1 MIQQE
6 ENMAMSVNTI
16 SNVISTILIVPH
28 HWCTIVVPHVGNT
41 TIFNTWS
48 IDNIWQQFISTV
60 HFIINMLAVYSN
72 FARCLKHKSFA
83 EGKCEWRETLLC
95 KKWPLTTKRH
105 QSVGQWRG
113 LASRM
118 YAELKTVYTST
129 CLSLNVPFKVKR
141 ITYTTKSSSFLS
153 IF

>member
-6 ENMAMSVNTI
+6 ENMAMLVNTI

-141 ITYTTKSSSFLS
+141 ITCTTKSSSFLS